1 MRLSLLAR
9 AASTA
14 AWEDSSSSSETTMPG
29 STTRSETNRT
39 GSRVSDTGVSLSE
52 TLSDTD
58 STSDGPDLF
67 RCSSR
72 AKSGQRGPQRRP
84 HDVPLPRDVD
94 LEHRVVQPRLGDR
107 AVGARV
113 PEPDAGADGC

>member
-14 AWEDSSSSSETTMPG
+14 AWEDSSSSSDTTMPG

-39 GSRVSDTGVSLSE
+39 GSRVSDTDVSLSE

-58 STSDGPDLF
+58 STSAGGGVFRRAPVFVHSEIRPAAPSGVARTTYRSPATSTSNTASSSQAWVTGP
-67 RCSSR
+67 S
-72 AKSGQRGPQRRP
+72 
-84 HDVPLPRDVD
+84 
-94 LEHRVVQPRLGDR
+94 
-107 AVGARV
+107 ART
-113 PEPDAGADGC
+113 